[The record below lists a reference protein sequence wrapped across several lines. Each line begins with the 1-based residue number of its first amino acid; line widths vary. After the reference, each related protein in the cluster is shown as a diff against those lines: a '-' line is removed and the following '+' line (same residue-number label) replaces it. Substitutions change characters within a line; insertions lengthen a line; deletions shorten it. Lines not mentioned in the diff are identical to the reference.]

1 MADQTLVGLLGSV
14 VREVRGGRM
23 PGEVR
28 VVQAGMPVMLMAFS
42 EQGLPVATRV
52 RVVHS
57 RGSRQVDVEP
67 WPRSELHLQ
76 EG

>member
-1 MADQTLVGLLGSV
+1 MADQSLVGMLGSV
-14 VREVRGGRM
+14 VRTVRGGRM

-28 VVQAGMPVMLMAFS
+28 VVEAGMPVMVMAFC
-42 EQGLPVATRV
+42 EQELPVATRV

-67 WPRSELHLQ
+67 WPRSELRLQ
-76 EG
+76 DS

>member
-28 VVQAGMPVMLMAFS
+28 VVQAGMPIMLMAFS
-42 EQGLPVATRV
+42 EQELPVSTRV

-76 EG
+76 EA

>member
-1 MADQTLVGLLGSV
+1 MADQSLVGMLGSV
-14 VREVRGGRM
+14 VRAVRGGKM

-28 VVQAGMPVMLMAFS
+28 VVQAGMPILLMAYS
-42 EQGLPVATRV
+42 DEELPVATRV

-67 WPRSELHLQ
+67 WPRSRLYLQ

>member
-1 MADQTLVGLLGSV
+1 MADQSLVGMVGSV
-14 VREVRGGRM
+14 VRTVRGGRM

-28 VVQAGMPVMLMAFS
+28 VVQAGMPILLMAFS
-42 EQGLPVATRV
+42 EQELPVSSRV

-67 WPRSELHLQ
+67 WPRIELHLSD
-76 EG
+76 G

>member
-1 MADQTLVGLLGSV
+1 
-14 VREVRGGRM
+14 M

-28 VVQAGMPVMLMAFS
+28 VVQAGLPIMLMAFS
-42 EQGLPVATRV
+42 EQELPVSTRV

>member
-1 MADQTLVGLLGSV
+1 MTDQMLVGMLGSV
-14 VREVRGGRM
+14 VRAVRGGRM

-28 VVQAGMPVMLMAFS
+28 VIEAGMPILLMAFS
-42 EQGLPVATRV
+42 EQELPVATRV

-67 WPRSELHLQ
+67 WPRSRLHLQ
-76 EG
+76 DS